1 MKVKKNDTR
10 VFNFFATIRT
20 GGFRGTSKTLNLA
33 GEGVMESWIL
43 LLALVGIGGL
53 ILMAI
58 AKWLRAVALWYWR
71 VDEGIALLAEIRD
84 ELRDLNDRMDR
95 GGSAEVFTFPRQA
108 GEGRIEPR

>member
-1 MKVKKNDTR
+1 
-10 VFNFFATIRT
+10 
-20 GGFRGTSKTLNLA
+20 
-33 GEGVMESWIL
+33 MESWIL
-43 LLALVGIGGL
+43 LLALIGIGGL

-84 ELRDLNDRMDR
+84 ELRDLNERMDR
-95 GGSAEVFTFPRQA
+95 GASAEVFTFPRQA